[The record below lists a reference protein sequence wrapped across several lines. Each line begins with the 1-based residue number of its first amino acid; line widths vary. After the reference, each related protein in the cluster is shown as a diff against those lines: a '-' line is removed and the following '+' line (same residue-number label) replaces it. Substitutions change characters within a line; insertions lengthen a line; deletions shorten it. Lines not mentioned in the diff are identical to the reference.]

1 MQADKSKIIR
11 LLKTVKGQIEGLIKM
26 VEDDRY
32 CIDISTQVLA
42 SQSLLKRV
50 NLEILK
56 AHFSHCVKKSFE
68 SGSEKEKDEK
78 LEEMTNILEKLLK
91 NS

>member
-32 CIDISTQVLA
+32 CIDISTQGLA

>member
-1 MQADKSKIIR
+1 MQADKTKVIR

-68 SGSEKEKDEK
+68 SGSDKEKNEK
-78 LEEMTNILEKLLK
+78 LEEMTTILEKLLK

>member
-1 MQADKSKIIR
+1 MQADKSKVIR

>member
-1 MQADKSKIIR
+1 MQADKTKVVR

-26 VEDDRY
+26 VEEDRY

-68 SGSEKEKDEK
+68 SGSDKEKNEK
-78 LEEMTNILEKLLK
+78 LEEMTTILEKLLK

>member
-50 NLEILK
+50 NLEMLK

>member
-11 LLKTVKGQIEGLIKM
+11 LLKTIKGQIEGLIKM

>member
-1 MQADKSKIIR
+1 MQADKSKVVR

-50 NLEILK
+50 ILEILK

>member
-68 SGSEKEKDEK
+68 SCYEKEKDEK

>member
-50 NLEILK
+50 NLQILK

-78 LEEMTNILEKLLK
+78 LEEMTNMLEKLLK

>member
-1 MQADKSKIIR
+1 MQADKTKIIR

-26 VEDDRY
+26 VEEDRY

-68 SGSEKEKDEK
+68 SGSEKEKNEK
-78 LEEMTNILEKLLK
+78 LEEMTTILEKLLK

>member
-1 MQADKSKIIR
+1 MQADKTKIVR
-11 LLKTVKGQIEGLIKM
+11 LLKTVRGQIDGILKM

-42 SQSLLKRV
+42 SQSLLKRI

-56 AHFSHCVKKSFE
+56 AHFTHC
-68 SGSEKEKDEK
+68 
-78 LEEMTNILEKLLK
+78 IK
-91 NS
+91 NSLETGSKADKEEKISEMVGVLDKILK

>member
-1 MQADKSKIIR
+1 MQADKSKVVR